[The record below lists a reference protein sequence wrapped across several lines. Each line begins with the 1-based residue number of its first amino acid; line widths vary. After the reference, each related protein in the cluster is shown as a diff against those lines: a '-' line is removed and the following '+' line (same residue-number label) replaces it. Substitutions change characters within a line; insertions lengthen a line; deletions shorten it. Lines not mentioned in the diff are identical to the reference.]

1 MELGW
6 FRKIWWWVSGN
17 LGGDTLDK
25 LVIEGGKPLSG
36 TIRIHGA
43 KNAALPILAAAIL
56 ADGAVELH
64 NVPQLLDIEVM
75 LDILRGLGCR
85 ASHDG
90 YTVVIDSSG
99 LRTSHI
105 PEDLMRQMRSSIFLM
120 GPLLA
125 KYREV
130 HIYQPGG
137 CAIGER
143 KIDLHL
149 RGLQALGAKIEQ
161 KGNLMT
167 CRADQLVGSA
177 IHLDFPSVGATENIM
192 MAAVLAEGKTVLS
205 NAAREPE
212 IVDLQNF
219 LNCMGAKVSGAGSD
233 TITIE
238 GVNNLRGTQYEVIPD
253 RIVAGT
259 LMIAAAATR
268 GAVTLTN
275 AYSEH
280 LVSLIHI
287 LRRAGVQ
294 IATSNG
300 IINVTSFGRPRA
312 VDRVVTSPYPAFPT
326 DLQSQLMV
334 LLTLSD
340 GVSVVKETIF
350 EGRFKHVDELSRMGA
365 DIRVDLSSAIVRGV
379 NKLYGTTVEAT
390 DLRAG
395 AALVIAGLAAEGSTV
410 IERIHHIDRGYDGI
424 ENMFTRLGARIK
436 RIAAVPKLDMAN
448 G

>member
-1 MELGW
+1 M
-6 FRKIWWWVSGN
+6 
-17 LGGDTLDK
+17 DK

-43 KNAALPILAAAIL
+43 KNAALPIMAAAIL
-56 ADGAVELH
+56 ADGAVQLH
-64 NVPQLLDIEVM
+64 NVPHLLDIEVM

-85 ASHDG
+85 ATHDG
-90 YTVVIDSSG
+90 NTVVLDSSE

-125 KYREV
+125 KYHEV

-149 RGLQALGAKIEQ
+149 RGLQALGAEIEYAGSQ
-161 KGNLMT
+161 LT
-167 CRADQLVGSA
+167 CKTKRLVGA
-177 IHLDFPSVGATENIM
+177 DIHLDFPSVGATENIM
-192 MAAVLAEGKTVLS
+192 MAAVLAEGTTVLT

-212 IVDLQNF
+212 IIDLQNF
-219 LNCMGAKVSGAGSD
+219 LNRMGANVSGAGSD
-233 TITIE
+233 TITIH
-238 GVNNLRGTQYEVIPD
+238 GVKSLHGTKYEIIPD

-259 LMIAAAATR
+259 FMIAAAATR

-280 LVSLIHI
+280 LTSLIHI

-294 IATSNG
+294 IATSDG
-300 IINVTSFGRPRA
+300 IINVTSFGRPKA
-312 VDRVVTSPYPAFPT
+312 VERVVTSPYPAFPT

-334 LLTLSD
+334 LLALSD
-340 GVSVVKETIF
+340 GVSVMKETIF
-350 EGRFKHVDELSRMGA
+350 EGRFKHVDELGRMGA
-365 DIRVDLSSAIVRGV
+365 DIRVDLSSAYVRGV
-379 NKLYGTTVEAT
+379 NQLYGTTVEAT

-395 AALVIAGLAAEGSTV
+395 AALVIAGLAADGHTV
-410 IERIHHIDRGYDGI
+410 VEKVHHIDRGYDGI
-424 ENMFTRLGARIK
+424 EHMFTRLGARIK
-436 RIAAVPKLDMAN
+436 RNTAVPKLDLAN